1 MQTHA
6 KALLIGGGFAL
17 IAQAVAAQDYG
28 TNPAPYLGNGAPP
41 ENVIVKAPPV
51 GRSYI
56 QAPIRNVSV
65 SRAIRTDDLDLRTE
79 EGARTLRSR
88 VFFTADSLCRWL
100 NAMYPVNAEDW
111 SGGMWP
117 RDSQCYRN
125 AVDGGMKQAVNAV
138 SAARGGSYAGYG
150 GYGYGGP

>member
-1 MQTHA
+1 MQKHA
-6 KALLIGGGFAL
+6 KAVLIGAGLAL
-17 IAQAVAAQDYG
+17 IAQTAGAQDDG
-28 TNPAPYLGNGAPP
+28 TNTPGTPP

-56 QAPIRNVSV
+56 QAPIRNVTV
-65 SRAIRTDDLDLRTE
+65 SRTIRTDDLDLRTE

-88 VFFTADSLCRWL
+88 VFFTADSLCHWL

-111 SGGMWP
+111 TGGIWP

-125 AVDGGMKQAVNAV
+125 AVQGGMKQAVNAV

-150 GYGYGGP
+150 GYGGYDDGR